1 MKTTNSIESA
11 LREKASAEI
20 SEVVERFIQD
30 IHMNITNK
38 YRTSGHYYDLRETGR
53 SDSPKIHVEA
63 THVDGVL
70 KRMLKEAYLDRMV
83 ECKSSELINKLNLDI

>member
-38 YRTSGHYYDLRETGR
+38 YRASGYYYDLRENGC
-53 SDSPKIHVEA
+53 SDSPKIHVKA
-63 THVDGVL
+63 THVDSVL

-83 ECKSSELINKLNLDI
+83 QLKSAELINKLNLDI

>member
-1 MKTTNSIESA
+1 MKTTNAIEQA
-11 LREKASAEI
+11 LKEKARIEI
-20 SEVVERFIQD
+20 DQLVARFIED
-30 IHMNITNK
+30 IKINITDK
-38 YRTSGHYYDLRETGR
+38 YSTSGYYYDLRETGR